1 MPALQT
7 ADDVELAAKFRQ
19 LADTWREETAFVSM
33 LSKKVL
39 HPAYQRI
46 IGLGT
51 PVLPLILREL
61 QKTRGHWLWA
71 LNAITGEDP
80 AKPGDTFDQAVDA
93 WIAWGKK
100 QGLL

>member
-1 MPALQT
+1 MPVLET
-7 ADDVELAAKFRQ
+7 ANDVELASNFRR
-19 LADTWREETAFVSM
+19 LADSWRRDTAFVSM

-46 IGLGT
+46 IGMGR
-51 PVLPLILREL
+51 PALPLILREL
-61 QKTRGHWLWA
+61 QATRSHWLWA

-93 WIAWGKK
+93 WLTWGRK